1 MKKTILL
8 YLLLGVSISLSAQ
21 GIKEKFFHQI
31 GFSVYTDIH
40 YSQLKEHTA
49 NVTLV
54 DNNGNSK
61 TMDID
66 GSYRSS
72 EIALISFYYSP
83 SFNII
88 EKGIENSYSINIP
101 MGIHISDAKK
111 QFSGEYLNGS
121 YQSSYYY
128 YAENLASFSFPVY
141 LTWNTGMGATYSSEK
156 ETGFSLG
163 LGLDNRMQLLLTQE
177 SNDGNSSLNSK
188 MPALSSLPSLMVG
201 YRRWK
206 GEKAKEIKLKLSYL
220 PSSVPSSSTTPS
232 FKSGFAVALSFN
244 KFLNF

>member
-21 GIKEKFFHQI
+21 GIKDKFFHQI
-31 GFSVYTDIH
+31 GFSLYTDFF
-40 YSQLKEHTA
+40 YSQAKEHTA
-49 NVTLV
+49 NANVE
-54 DNNGNSK
+54 DFKGNLK
-61 TMDID
+61 ATDIS
-66 GSYRSS
+66 GQYRSS

-88 EKGIENSYSINIP
+88 EKGVENSYSINIP
-101 MGIHISDAKK
+101 IGIHISDAKK
-111 QFSGEYLNGS
+111 EFQGDYYNGS
-121 YQSSYYY
+121 GNSTYYY
-128 YAENLASFSFPVY
+128 YSEHLGSISFPVY
-141 LTWNTGMGATYSSEK
+141 LTWNTGMGATYASEK

-163 LGLDNRMQLLLTQE
+163 LGLDNRMQMLLVQE
-177 SNDGNSSLNSK
+177 STDYNSSLNSK
-188 MPALSSLPSLMVG
+188 MPAVSSLPSLMLG

-220 PSSVPSSSTTPS
+220 PSSVSGNTVST
-232 FKSGFAVALSFN
+232 FNNGFAVALSFN